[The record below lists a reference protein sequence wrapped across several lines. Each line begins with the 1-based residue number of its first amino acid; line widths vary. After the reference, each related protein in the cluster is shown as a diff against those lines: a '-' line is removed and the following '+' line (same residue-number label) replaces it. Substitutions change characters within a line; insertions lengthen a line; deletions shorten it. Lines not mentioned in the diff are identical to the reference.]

1 LPFFL
6 VCGCKYR
13 GFYRT
18 LQISS
23 QLFANFLSFP
33 SIGGELRPVGGIF
46 IAIRHSE

>member
-23 QLFANFLSFP
+23 RLFANFLSF
-33 SIGGELRPVGGIF
+33 SSFSDVGRARFG
-46 IAIRHSE
+46 RE